1 MKRKKL
7 GPFLTVLALAGLTL
21 ACGLPYSINASRAQS
36 TDQKEPE
43 SALTCPKCKGTM
55 EAGIIL
61 DYWDNTFNQTQWTP
75 GNPRQHL
82 FKKMPTTKNVF
93 TYRCTN
99 CGYLESYAK

>member
-7 GPFLTVLALAGLTL
+7 GPFLTVLALTGLTL
-21 ACGLPYSINASRAQS
+21 ACGLPYSTYARRAQT

-55 EAGIIL
+55 ETGIIL
-61 DYWDNTFNQTQWTP
+61 DYRENAFTQNQWTL
-75 GNPRQHL
+75 GNPERHL